1 MAHDASG
8 KYVGF
13 GVGDSDDPT
22 LPRTAPNW
30 HAVTLI
36 NQKLHDKYQ
45 WARDL
50 GVVYGPDYTTTTG
63 KAIAEF
69 CAKTGLPLV
78 VDGTRGAN
86 AVANVAIRRRL
97 GSYPPP
103 APILPIFFTIEGHS
117 SDMWSGPVADTAS
130 QLESEGLCHHQPVG
144 YLDNDIPFNNGSG
157 VQEMARLLSLTA
169 LPLPGGG
176 SWPFPPGTPWMWGH
190 FSQGGIVGFDT
201 HAAYLAPGQPLEYRE
216 NNRLGTL
223 AYGDPCRATDSIAPW
238 AVGQI
243 STTGT
248 HGLDPLKRYGMTGC
262 PSKPDRFMDDYREGD
277 IFAENNDS
285 LAGQMKAAVYQFVA
299 RGNIFTGSTSLLS
312 QIAELYK
319 QPLQAV
325 IAIFEAI
332 ISGISFLGD
341 QPNPHYS
348 PYDITGG
355 LEWSRGLLQ
364 AAVAQAA

>member
-1 MAHDASG
+1 MAHNAAG
-8 KYVGF
+8 QYVGF
-13 GVGDSDDPT
+13 GVGDSDDPK

-30 HAVTLI
+30 HAVSLI
-36 NQKLHDKYQ
+36 NAKLHEKYQ
-45 WARDL
+45 WARDM
-50 GVVYGPDYTTTTG
+50 GVGYSTDYTTTTA

-69 CAKTGLPLV
+69 VRRTGLPLV
-78 VDGTRGAN
+78 VDGSRGSN
-86 AVANVAIRRRL
+86 AVATVAIRRRL

-103 APILPIFFTIEGHS
+103 APILPVFFTIEGHS
-117 SDMWSGPVADTAS
+117 SDMWTGPVADTAS
-130 QLESEGLCHHQPVG
+130 QLEAEGLCHHQPIG
-144 YLDNDIPFNNGSG
+144 YLCNAIPFNNASG
-157 VQEMARLLSLTA
+157 VQEMARQLSMNRLES
-169 LPLPGGG
+169 GV
-176 SWPFPPGTPWMWGH
+176 PFPPGTPWIWGH

-201 HAAYLAPGQPLEYRE
+201 HAAYLAPGQALEYRE
-216 NNRLGTL
+216 HDRLGTL

-243 STTGT
+243 SKTGT
-248 HGLDPLKRYGMTGC
+248 HGLDPLKRYGAPGC

-277 IFAENNDS
+277 IFAENDDT

-299 RGNIFTGSTSLLS
+299 RGNIFSGDTSLLS
-312 QIAELYK
+312 QIAKLYK
-319 QPLQAV
+319 QPLEAV

-355 LEWSRGLLQ
+355 RDWCRGLLQ
-364 AAVAQAA
+364 AAIAKAA